1 VEKQKIL
8 SIIISILGIIIVVD
22 SFLAEFFNIGVKQD
36 TLVAGYCIAFVLISI
51 KFPDILKSKLVII
64 PMYII
69 VLQTLYS
76 LVITYI

>member
-1 VEKQKIL
+1 MNKKKITA
-8 SIIISILGIIIVVD
+8 ITFSILGIIIVVD
-22 SFLAEFFNIGVKQD
+22 NFLAEFFNIGVKQD
-36 TLVAGYCIAFVLISI
+36 SLVAGYCITFVLISI